1 MVGLALVTLSTVVQG
16 VHCLT
21 VKTMFCFNLSSP
33 NEDEYCSLGWLL
45 RIQRMNTAVWV
56 GYNSSLR
63 MLDLGLS
70 LIFDVRT
77 CFCKNKYR
85 TSSSSASI
93 PPQEQMMMMIFY
105 LFLQKQG
112 LRGHQHLRAYRERR
126 ASARTAAAKA
136 SASITASGADA
147 MSMGAPASASITG
160 EDR

>member
-85 TSSSSASI
+85 TSSSSPGVGIDTTVGRANPSVSDVEVRQMWSVLVPSGGNWLLGQLAS
-93 PPQEQMMMMIFY
+93 
-105 LFLQKQG
+105 
-112 LRGHQHLRAYRERR
+112 
-126 ASARTAAAKA
+126 S
-136 SASITASGADA
+136 
-147 MSMGAPASASITG
+147 
-160 EDR
+160 